1 MTASLSAH
9 DALVAV
15 MITTSAADEQLRTE
29 ELLSITRLLEQMP
42 AFDNYDPSNVKN
54 VSAVVFDMLEVE
66 DGLNAIVGLVKEALP
81 AGLNE
86 TAYVLACDVAA
97 SDNTVKMQEL
107 RWLEILRNDLEV
119 DALAAAAIERAAQ
132 ARHRRIT

>member
-86 TAYVLACDVAA
+86 TAYDLACDVAA

>member
-42 AFDNYDPSNVKN
+42 AFDNYDPANVKN
-54 VSAVVFDMLEVE
+54 VSALVFDMLEVE

-81 AGLNE
+81 SGLNE
-86 TAYVLACDVAA
+86 TAYALACDVAA
-97 SDNTVKMQEL
+97 ADNAVKMQEL

-119 DALAAAAIERAAQ
+119 DALAAAAIERAAK
-132 ARHRRIT
+132 ARHRRIP

>member
-42 AFDNYDPSNVKN
+42 AFDNYDPANVKN

-81 AGLNE
+81 SGLNE
-86 TAYVLACDVAA
+86 TAYALACDVAA
-97 SDNTVKMQEL
+97 ADNAVKMHEL

-119 DALAAAAIERAAQ
+119 DALAAAAIERAAK
-132 ARHRRIT
+132 ARHRRIP

>member
-42 AFDNYDPSNVKN
+42 AFDNYDPANVKN

-81 AGLNE
+81 SGLNE
-86 TAYVLACDVAA
+86 TAYALACDVAA
-97 SDNTVKMQEL
+97 ADNAVKMQEL

-119 DALAAAAIERAAQ
+119 DALAAAAIERAAK
-132 ARHRRIT
+132 ARHRRIP

>member
-42 AFDNYDPSNVKN
+42 AFDNYDPANVKN

-81 AGLNE
+81 SGLNE
-86 TAYVLACDVAA
+86 TAYALACDVAA
-97 SDNTVKMQEL
+97 ADNAVKMQEL

-132 ARHRRIT
+132 ARHRRIP

>member
-42 AFDNYDPSNVKN
+42 AFDNYDPANVKN
-54 VSAVVFDMLEVE
+54 VSALVFDMLGVE

-81 AGLNE
+81 SGLNE
-86 TAYVLACDVAA
+86 TAYALACDVAA
-97 SDNTVKMQEL
+97 ADNAVKMQEL

-119 DALAAAAIERAAQ
+119 DALAAAAIERAAK
-132 ARHRRIT
+132 ARHRRIP

>member
-86 TAYVLACDVAA
+86 TAYALACDVAA

-132 ARHRRIT
+132 ARHRRIP